1 MFCEICGQLLT
12 VQEEDGP
19 EKGNLPV
26 VAATELPAE
35 AEPSTKETESS
46 KPAEAAS
53 PAGEADV
60 EVERTSSLFAAFF
73 YKMRILIDGQV
84 PCKETPRKRRQDPFQ
99 GGTGDSRDSRE
110 DDIIGRF
117 QPSVVVPGEKRRVQT
132 VPGREDV
139 WELFHVH
146 GVVDVQVHFLWRE
159 NLEGG
164 RLLKPCDSSRLLCG
178 GGRRQSSG
186 MRG

>member
-1 MFCEICGQLLT
+1 MKFCEKCQKEYPETAMFCEICGQLLT

-46 KPAEAAS
+46 KPAEVAS

-73 YKMRILIDGQV
+73 YKMRILIDGQEV
-84 PCKETPRKRRQDPFQ
+84 
-99 GGTGDSRDSRE
+99 
-110 DDIIGRF
+110 
-117 QPSVVVPGEKRRVQT
+117 
-132 VPGREDV
+132 
-139 WELFHVH
+139 
-146 GVVDVQVHFLWRE
+146 
-159 NLEGG
+159 G
-164 RLLKPCDSSRLLCG
+164 RLGNGDKIRFKVAPGIHEIRVKMTLLGGSSRPLSFQVKSGEFKRFRAGKTFGSFSMFTGWWMFKFIFSG
-178 GGRRQSSG
+178 GKIWKVEDY
-186 MRG
+186 

>member
-1 MFCEICGQLLT
+1 MR
-12 VQEEDGP
+12 
-19 EKGNLPV
+19 NLWT
-26 VAATELPAE
+26 AADRTGRGR
-35 AEPSTKETESS
+35 
-46 KPAEAAS
+46 
-53 PAGEADV
+53 AGEREFAGCCRDGTAGRSRAV
-60 EVERTSSLFAAFF
+60 NKRDGIIEAGGGSVSGRRSGCRSGTDEQFVRCVLLQDAHPDRRT
-73 YKMRILIDGQV
+73 RGG
-84 PCKETPRKRRQDPFQ
+84 TPRKRRQDPFQ

-164 RLLKPCDSSRLLCG
+164 RLRKPCDSSRLLCG